1 MPSAA
6 IEAKPSLTLKRHFN
20 AAPQTVYAAW
30 TDPQQLMRWFG
41 PDPSEVLSAE
51 TDVRVGG
58 RYHITFTSGGE
69 HHDVSGSYRE
79 VVPDRKLVFTWTWVT
94 MPERQSLVTVTLE
107 PAGDGTLL
115 TLLHEQ
121 FFDAPARDRHRD
133 GWSGSLER
141 LARFLVAQ

>member
-6 IEAKPSLTLKRHFN
+6 VQAKPSLTLKRRFN
-20 AAPQTVYAAW
+20 AAPEKVYAAW
-30 TDPQQLMRWFG
+30 TDPQKLMQWFG
-41 PDPSEVLSAE
+41 PDPCEMLSAE

-58 RYHITFTSGGE
+58 RYHITFISDGE

-79 VVPDRKLVFTWTWVT
+79 VVANRRLVFTWMWITL
-94 MPERQSLVTVTLE
+94 PERQSLVTITLE
-107 PAGDGTLL
+107 PDGDGTHF

-133 GWSGSLER
+133 GWSGTLEK
-141 LARFLVAQ
+141 LARYLTF